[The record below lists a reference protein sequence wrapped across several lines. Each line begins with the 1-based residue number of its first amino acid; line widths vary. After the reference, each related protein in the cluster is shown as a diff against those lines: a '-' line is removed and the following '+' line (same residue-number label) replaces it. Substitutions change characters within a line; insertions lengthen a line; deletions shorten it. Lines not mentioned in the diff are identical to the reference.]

1 MIDRITKDEFG
12 TSAPL
17 AQNRLLPAV
26 RGNNELVP
34 MTRRYPFLPQKV
46 LKRDSEIAKKIIYAW
61 DSEHSIEKVL
71 SIYLKENKNFSDERY
86 WEMMRTVWIIAGS
99 VETAPTFRKLMTAN
113 RKEKYYFSTP
123 EEAKKLREMPETF
136 EVYRATNGENDGG
149 LSWTVS
155 KEYAE
160 WYKQAYN
167 IKKKLFVVLSTEK
180 KFLLLLNAIKR
191 LKLSYCSIAGNA
203 RAWGWFGI

>member
-1 MIDRITKDEFG
+1 MNNEQKV
-12 TSAPL
+12 
-17 AQNRLLPAV
+17 QNQHVSQHSSNEMLPAV
-26 RGNNELVP
+26 RGNNERVP
-34 MTRRYPFLPQKV
+34 MTRRYPNLQQKV
-46 LKRDSEIAKKIIYAW
+46 LRRDSQIVERIINVW
-61 DSEHSIEKVL
+61 DNGHHTEKVL
-71 SIYLKENKNFSDERY
+71 SIFLKEHKNLSDERY
-86 WEMMRTVWIIAGS
+86 WELMRTVWIIAGS
-99 VETAPTFRKLMTAN
+99 VETASTFRKLMTSN

-167 IKKKLFVVLSTEK
+167 KEK
-180 KFLLLLNAIKR
+180 VICRTVNRKEVFAFIERNQEAEIVIL
-191 LKLSYCSIAGNA
+191 
-203 RAWGWFGI
+203 

>member
-1 MIDRITKDEFG
+1 MSSPNKSTIENKKPMVIP
-12 TSAPL
+12 SAPL
-17 AQNRLLPAV
+17 AANPVLAAV
-26 RGNNELVP
+26 RGNNELIP
-34 MTRRYPFLPQKV
+34 MTRRYPNLPQKV

-61 DSEHSIEKVL
+61 DNEHNIQKVL

-136 EVYRATNGENDGG
+136 DVYRATNGENDGG

-160 WYKQAYN
+160 WYKQAYQKDKIICRTVN
-167 IKKKLFVVLSTEK
+167 RKQIFAFIERNKEAEIVIL
-180 KFLLLLNAIKR
+180 
-191 LKLSYCSIAGNA
+191 
-203 RAWGWFGI
+203 